1 MFKSTNKLESV
12 KSAFKQWRL
21 TRPKQ
26 GKIPGYLWEQV
37 NELLADYSLTKIC
50 STLSITYN
58 QIKDNIPSFEKS
70 RMQFVE
76 VTNSNTISTN
86 VESKQLILDSCS
98 IEVHRSSGEMLK
110 INELPAH
117 MVSQIICD
125 FMG

>member
-58 QIKDNIPSFEKS
+58 QIKDNIPSFE
-70 RMQFVE
+70 
-76 VTNSNTISTN
+76 
-86 VESKQLILDSCS
+86 
-98 IEVHRSSGEMLK
+98 RSSMPLLRSP
-110 INELPAH
+110 IAIPFQPTLRANNLYWIVA
-117 MVSQIICD
+117 Q
-125 FMG
+125 